1 MIFCDPARLNE
12 PADFDVKCRQKGLQW
27 LAAHPKATRK
37 GNKRPKALW
46 TAFKP
51 KLADAFRDL
60 CAYGA
65 MYEPVG
71 TVDHFVPVDANEA
84 LAYDW
89 SNYRMASGWINS
101 SKQKAV
107 AVLDPLLVQDGW
119 FELLL
124 PSLQLVVT
132 DQVPMHLRALAEETL
147 TRLHLRDDERV
158 LRQRRRWLRLYREGK
173 LDLEGLRENA
183 PLIATAIDKEKA
195 AAAQAQ

>member
-1 MIFCDPARLNE
+1 MIRCDPARLNE
-12 PADFDVKCRQKGLQW
+12 PAEFDAKCRQKGLQW

-37 GNKRPKALW
+37 GNKRPKPLW

-51 KLADAFRDL
+51 DLADAFRDL

-89 SNYRMASGWINS
+89 PNYRFASAWINS
-101 SKQKAV
+101 SKQKA
-107 AVLDPLLVQDGW
+107 AGVLDPLQVQDGW
-119 FELLL
+119 FEILL

-132 DQVPMHLRALAEETL
+132 DQVPNHLRALAEETL
-147 TRLHLRDDERV
+147 NRLHLRDDERV
-158 LRQRRRWLRLYREGK
+158 LRQRRRWYRLHQEGK
-173 LDLEGLRENA
+173 LDLDGLRENA
-183 PLIATAIDKEKA
+183 PLIAAAIEKQNA
-195 AAAQAQ
+195 AAVQAQ